1 MPVYVY
7 DISSDVT
14 FNVLG
19 INTTLNK
26 NIIIEYEYY
35 EYE

>member
-7 DISSDVT
+7 DISSDFT

-19 INTTLNK
+19 INTTLNRS
-26 NIIIEYEYY
+26 IIIEYKYCED
-35 EYE
+35 

>member
-1 MPVYVY
+1 MTAYVY
-7 DISSDVT
+7 NISSGST

-26 NIIIEYEYY
+26 SIIIEYKYCED
-35 EYE
+35 

>member
-14 FNVLG
+14 FNVIG
-19 INTTLNK
+19 INTTFNK
-26 NIIIEYEYY
+26 GIIIEYEYC
-35 EYE
+35 ED